1 MLTPTLAKYIAEA
14 LSRPLPAPVAHQAAL
29 HLLDVFGAMVSGSQL
44 PAGKMAAAFVQPLG
58 GTQESTV
65 IGSRTVTNAIHAALA
80 NGMLAHADETDDSHA
95 PSLTHPGCAVVPA
108 AFAVAER
115 EGRSGRD
122 LLRAVAAGYDVG
134 TRVAMALGG
143 GLFLDHYKHS
153 SHAYGGIFGATAAAS
168 ALSSLDADRVAHALA
183 YAVQLASGIPCWLG
197 DSDRVEKAF
206 MFGGMPAQGGVQAAS
221 MAAAGFTGSTQALEG
236 NPGLFSAFPDRARP
250 ELAVADLGSR
260 YEVVNTSIKKW
271 AVGSPIQS
279 ALNSLESLIAEHG
292 FGASDIEEI
301 VVELPPRR
309 AEAVDNRSMPDVNL
323 QHQLSLMLLDGKVTF
338 ASGHDHA
345 RMNDPA
351 IRSLRARIRVVP
363 RADAKEGGQAHLNV
377 RLTDGRRL
385 EKHTPH
391 VRGTPG
397 NPMTAEEVVTKAR
410 DLILPVLGSGAGE
423 KLIQALLAIENL
435 ESVADLRPLLRK

>member
-1 MLTPTLAKYIAEA
+1 MLTPVLAKHIAEA
-14 LSRPLPAPVAHQAAL
+14 LSRPLPAPVAHQATL
-29 HLLDVFGAMVSGSQL
+29 HMLDVFGAMVSGSQL
-44 PAGKMAAAFVQPLG
+44 PAGKKAAAFVQPLG
-58 GTQESTV
+58 GTQESTIV
-65 IGSRTVTNAIHAALA
+65 GSRIVTNAINAALA

-122 LLRAVAAGYDVG
+122 LLRAVTTGYDVG

-153 SHAYGGIFGATAAAS
+153 SHAFGGIFGATAAAS
-168 ALSSLDADRVAHALA
+168 ALSGLDADRATHALA

-221 MAAAGFTGSTQALEG
+221 MAAAGFTGSAQALEG
-236 NPGLFSAFPDRARP
+236 NPGLFTAFPDRAKP
-250 ELAVADLGSR
+250 ELAVAELGSR
-260 YEVVNTSIKKW
+260 FEVVNTSIKKW
-271 AVGSPIQS
+271 SVGSPIQS

-292 FGASDIEEI
+292 FKAGDIAEI
-301 VVELPPRR
+301 AVELPPRR
-309 AEAVDNRSMPDVNL
+309 AEAVDNRPMPDVNL
-323 QHQLSLMLLDGKVTF
+323 QHQLALMLTDGKVTF
-338 ASGHDHA
+338 VSAHDHA
-345 RMNDPA
+345 RMNDPS
-351 IRSLRARIRVVP
+351 IRSLRARIQVNARP
-363 RADAKEGGQAHLNV
+363 DAKEGGQAYLTV

-397 NPMTAEEVVTKAR
+397 NPMTTEEVLVKAR
-410 DLILPVLGSGAGE
+410 DLILPVLGSGPGE
-423 KLIQALLAIENL
+423 KLIQALLEIENL
-435 ESVADLRPLLRK
+435 ESVAGLRPLLQR

>member
-1 MLTPTLAKYIAEA
+1 LLTPALANYIAGS
-14 LSRPLPAPVAHQAAL
+14 LSRPLPDAVAHQAAL
-29 HLLDVFGAMVSGSQL
+29 HLLDVFGAMVSGSRL
-44 PAGKMAAAFVQPLG
+44 PAGEKATAFVQPLG

-65 IGSRTVTNAIHAALA
+65 VGSRIVTNAINAALA

-108 AFAVAER
+108 ALAVAER
-115 EGRSGRD
+115 ERRSGRD
-122 LLRAVAAGYDVG
+122 LLRAVTAGYDVG

-153 SHAYGGIFGATAAAS
+153 SHAFGGIFGATAAAS
-168 ALSSLDADRVAHALA
+168 ALSGLDAERATHALA

-206 MFGGMPAQGGVQAAS
+206 MFGGMPAQGGVQAAT
-221 MAAAGFTGSTQALEG
+221 MAAAGLTGSTQALEG
-236 NPGLFSAFPDRARP
+236 NPGLFSVFPDKARP
-250 ELAVADLGSR
+250 ELAVADLGTR
-260 YEVVNTSIKKW
+260 FEVVNTSIKKW

-279 ALNSLESLIAEHG
+279 ALNSLETLIAEHG
-292 FGASDIEEI
+292 FGAGDIAEI

-323 QHQLSLMLLDGKVTF
+323 QHQLSLMLVDGRVTF

-345 RMNDPA
+345 RMNDPV
-351 IRSLRARIRVVP
+351 IRNLRARIRVVA
-363 RADAKEGGQAHLNV
+363 RADAKEGGQAHLTV
-377 RLTDGRRL
+377 RLNDGRRL

-397 NPMTAEEVVTKAR
+397 NPMTTEEVVTKAR
-410 DLILPVLGSGAGE
+410 DLILPVLGSGPGE
-423 KLIQALLAIENL
+423 KLIQALLAVESL
-435 ESVADLRPLLRK
+435 QSVAELRPLLQR

>member
-1 MLTPTLAKYIAEA
+1 LLTPALAQHMAGA
-14 LSRPLPAPVAHQAAL
+14 LSRPLPAAVAHQAAL
-29 HLLDVFGAMVSGSQL
+29 HILDAFGAMVSGSQL
-44 PAGKMAAAFVQPLG
+44 PAGKKAAAFVQPLG
-58 GTQESTV
+58 GAQESTV
-65 IGSRTVTNAIHAALA
+65 VGSRTVTNAIHAALA

-95 PSLTHPGCAVVPA
+95 ASLTHPGCAVVPA

-122 LLRAVAAGYDVG
+122 LLRAVTAGYDVG

-168 ALSSLDADRVAHALA
+168 ALSGLDADRASHALA

-221 MAAAGFTGSTQALEG
+221 MAAAGFTGSAQALEG

-250 ELAVADLGSR
+250 ELAIADLGSR

-271 AVGSPIQS
+271 AAGSPIQS

-292 FGASDIEEI
+292 FGAGDIGEI

-323 QHQLSLMLLDGKVTF
+323 QHQLSLMLIDGKVTF

-351 IRSLRARIRVVP
+351 IRGLRARIRVVA
-363 RADAKEGGQAHLNV
+363 RADAREGGQAYLTV

-397 NPMTAEEVVTKAR
+397 NPMTTEEVVTKAR
-410 DLILPVLGSGAGE
+410 DLILPVLGAGAGE
-423 KLIQALLAIENL
+423 QLIQSLLAIENL
-435 ESVADLRPLLRK
+435 ESVAGLRPLLQK